1 MDSGF
6 RVLDSGLI
14 QWNLDSGFHSLV
26 GFRIPW
32 AVFWIPKPRILDST
46 SKIFPDFGFYMSK
59 FSQIPESGFT
69 YMGGSRG
76 GAGGPPPLPISI
88 ISRPDWGP
96 KGPQKSFFETTP
108 FISGSG
114 WPPPPP
120 PAYLKVCI
128 RQCHPWSTHIFQFPL
143 SVKKRRYIRVLWMF
157 KLFLAKKPQV
167 NLHGNLKRQTGYGI
181 LI

>member
-76 GAGGPPPLPISI
+76 GTGGPAPLIYI
-88 ISRPDWGP
+88 ISRPNWGP
-96 KGPQKSFFETTP
+96 ECRKKFSETAPPPLSQGLDDRPSPPLIWRSVSASATQGLLTFFSFPCLSKTGGT
-108 FISGSG
+108 SGSCG
-114 WPPPPP
+114 CSSSSWP
-120 PAYLKVCI
+120 KN
-128 RQCHPWSTHIFQFPL
+128 HKST
-143 SVKKRRYIRVLWMF
+143 Y
-157 KLFLAKKPQV
+157 
-167 NLHGNLKRQTGYGI
+167 TGI
-181 LI
+181 